1 MLPLWDDYF
10 FEISSRRSGYGYS
23 STLWTRRSTIDA
35 NLLWFCGQQQFWGR
49 SRDFGLVRIDFFG
62 FRCRDHCR
70 PLQGPP
76 FSSVYVPFFVSTF
89 AAPLTS
95 LAPFVSSVVNL
106 SSGATRDVAA
116 TSLPQAMASLDQS
129 SVVAPG
135 FFPSTVQAGRSN
147 RLG

>member
-1 MLPLWDDYF
+1 M
-10 FEISSRRSGYGYS
+10 
-23 STLWTRRSTIDA
+23 
-35 NLLWFCGQQQFWGR
+35 
-49 SRDFGLVRIDFFG
+49 
-62 FRCRDHCR
+62 
-70 PLQGPP
+70 
-76 FSSVYVPFFVSTF
+76 YVPFFVSTF